1 MQCFPI
7 RANLVGLS
15 IKPGRGE
22 VKGFVMDSGKHS
34 FCVAKQR
41 EMGVEIRSSYFSNSE
56 TSFRSMG
63 KDRLIIN
70 HKISG
75 VMLS

>member
-1 MQCFPI
+1 M
-7 RANLVGLS
+7 NLE
-15 IKPGRGE
+15 GE
-22 VKGFVMDSGKHS
+22 RFLVLMKNSRIHS
-34 FCVAKQR
+34 FCVVQQR
-41 EMGVEIRSSYFSNSE
+41 EMGVEIRSTYFSNSE

-63 KDRLIIN
+63 RDRFIIN

>member
-1 MQCFPI
+1 MQSSS
-7 RANLVGLS
+7 RSNLE
-15 IKPGRGE
+15 GE
-22 VKGFVMDSGKHS
+22 RSKVLMKNSWIHS

-41 EMGVEIRSSYFSNSE
+41 EMGVKIKTNYFNNSE
-56 TSFRSMG
+56 TSFCNLGS
-63 KDRLIIN
+63 DRLIIS